1 MRFRV
6 KNNASQT
13 GGAMFLRFLLSL
25 IIGIAAGKVFHFF
38 FFFFFDSYL
47 ISLLVGVLAYY
58 LTYRALKFIVTK
70 KGSKTIIND
79 PFKAVAS
86 EKAVREG
93 MEKLKNLRNN
103 TRMITNNTVAGKVQD
118 ICRTGA
124 EIFDY
129 LGKNPGDISK
139 ARQFINYYLDATEKI
154 VNQYVELSARKEKTK
169 EIEDSLKRVE
179 AMLDSIKETY
189 SKQLHN
195 LLEDDLLDLNTEISV
210 LEKTM
215 KYEG

>member
-1 MRFRV
+1 
-6 KNNASQT
+6 
-13 GGAMFLRFLLSL
+13 MFLRLLISL
-25 IIGIAAGKVFHFF
+25 IIGIVAGRVFHLFF
-38 FFFFFDSYL
+38 FFFHSYFLSIL
-47 ISLLVGVLAYY
+47 IGILAYY
-58 LTYRALKFIVTK
+58 LSYRSLKYLVTRKGAQVIV
-70 KGSKTIIND
+70 ND

-93 MEKLKNLRNN
+93 MEKLKSLRSN
-103 TRMITNNTVAGKVQD
+103 TRMIADNAVASKVVD
-118 ICRTGA
+118 ICKTGT

-154 VNQYVELSARKEKTK
+154 VNQYVELSARKDKTK

-179 AMLDSIKETY
+179 TMLDSIKETY
-189 SKQLHN
+189 TKQLHN
-195 LLEDDLLDLNTEISV
+195 LLEDDLLDLNTEITV

-215 KYEG
+215 KFEA

>member
-1 MRFRV
+1 
-6 KNNASQT
+6 
-13 GGAMFLRFLLSL
+13 MFLRFLISL
-25 IIGIAAGKVFHFF
+25 ILGIISAKVFHLLMFF
-38 FFFFFDSYL
+38 L
-47 ISLLVGVLAYY
+47 IESWFVAVLFGILIYY
-58 LTYRALKFIVTK
+58 LTYRLLKLIMVK
-70 KGSKTIIND
+70 KGSKTVIND

-93 MEKLKNLRNN
+93 MEKLKSLRSN
-103 TRMITNNTVAGKVQD
+103 TRMIADNEVAGKVQD
-118 ICRTGA
+118 ICKTGS

-129 LGKNPGDISK
+129 LAKNPGDISK

-154 VNQYVELSARKEKTK
+154 VNQYIELSQRKDKTK
-169 EIEDSLKRVE
+169 EIQDSLDKVE
-179 AMLDSIKETY
+179 TMLDSIKETY

>member
-1 MRFRV
+1 MITDNV
-6 KNNASQT
+6 T
-13 GGAMFLRFLLSL
+13 
-25 IIGIAAGKVFHFF
+25 AGKV
-38 FFFFFDSYL
+38 
-47 ISLLVGVLAYY
+47 V
-58 LTYRALKFIVTK
+58 
-70 KGSKTIIND
+70 
-79 PFKAVAS
+79 
-86 EKAVREG
+86 
-93 MEKLKNLRNN
+93 
-103 TRMITNNTVAGKVQD
+103 D

-129 LGKNPGDISK
+129 LGKNPGDIPK

-154 VNQYVELSARKEKTK
+154 VKQYVELSGRKDKTK

-195 LLEDDLLDLNTEISV
+195 LLEDDLLDLNTEITV

-215 KYEG
+215 KFEGQ

>member
-1 MRFRV
+1 
-6 KNNASQT
+6 
-13 GGAMFLRFLLSL
+13 MFVRFLISL
-25 IIGIAAGKVFHFF
+25 ILGIISAKVFHYLLFF
-38 FFFFFDSYL
+38 LFKSWF
-47 ISLLVGVLAYY
+47 ISILVGILAYY
-58 LTYRALKFIVTK
+58 LSYRLLKIIMVK
-70 KGSKTIIND
+70 KGSKTVLTD

-86 EKAVREG
+86 EKSIREG
-93 MEKLKNLRNN
+93 MEKLKNLRNS
-103 TRMITNNTVAGKVQD
+103 TRMITDNTAASKVQD
-118 ICRTGA
+118 ICKTGA

-129 LGKNPGDISK
+129 LGKNPGDIPK

-154 VNQYVELSARKEKTK
+154 VTQYVELSARKDKTK

-215 KYEG
+215 KFEG

>member
-1 MRFRV
+1 
-6 KNNASQT
+6 
-13 GGAMFLRFLLSL
+13 MFLRFLVSL
-25 IIGIAAGKVFHFF
+25 ILAIISAKVFHYLF
-38 FFFFFDSYL
+38 YL
-47 ISLLVGVLAYY
+47 ISRSWLISVLIGILVYYITYKLL
-58 LTYRALKFIVTK
+58 KIIMTK
-70 KGSKTIIND
+70 KGSPSALTD

-86 EKAVREG
+86 EKAVKEG

-103 TRMITNNTVAGKVQD
+103 TRMIANNTVASKVQD
-118 ICRTGA
+118 ICKTGA

-129 LGKNPGDISK
+129 LAKNPEDIQK

-154 VNQYVELSARKEKTK
+154 VNQYVELSARKNKTK

-195 LLEDDLLDLNTEISV
+195 LLENDLLDLNTEISV

>member
-1 MRFRV
+1 
-6 KNNASQT
+6 
-13 GGAMFLRFLLSL
+13 MFLRFLISL
-25 IIGIAAGKVFHFF
+25 ILGLVAGRVFHLF

-47 ISLLVGVLAYY
+47 LSTLVGVLVYY
-58 LTYRALKFIVTK
+58 LSYRSLKYIVTR
-70 KGSKTIIND
+70 KGSNVIIND

-86 EKAVREG
+86 EKAIREG
-93 MEKLKNLRNN
+93 MEKLKSLRNN
-103 TRMITNNTVAGKVQD
+103 TRMIANNEVASKVVT
-118 ICRTGA
+118 ICKTGS

-129 LGKNPGDISK
+129 LGKNPGDIPK

-154 VNQYVELSARKEKTK
+154 VNQYVELSARKDRTK

-179 AMLDSIKETY
+179 SMLDSIKETY
-189 SKQLHN
+189 SKQLNN

-215 KYEG
+215 KFEG

>member
-1 MRFRV
+1 
-6 KNNASQT
+6 
-13 GGAMFLRFLLSL
+13 MFLRFLISL
-25 IIGIAAGKVFHFF
+25 ILGLITGKVFHLFF
-38 FFFFFDSYL
+38 YFIFKSYL
-47 ISLLVGVLAYY
+47 ISILVGILAYFIS
-58 LTYRALKFIVTK
+58 YRALKYLVTK
-70 KGSKTIIND
+70 KGSKVIVND

-103 TRMITNNTVAGKVQD
+103 TRMIVNNEVASKVQD

-124 EIFDY
+124 DIFDY
-129 LGKNPGDISK
+129 LGKNPGDISR

-154 VNQYVELSARKEKTK
+154 VNQYVELSSRKDKTP
-169 EIEDSLKRVE
+169 EIEESLKKVE
-179 AMLDSIKETY
+179 AVLDSIKETY
-189 SKQLHN
+189 SKQLNN

>member
-1 MRFRV
+1 
-6 KNNASQT
+6 
-13 GGAMFLRFLLSL
+13 MFLRFLISL
-25 IIGIAAGKVFHFF
+25 IIGIISGKVFHIFF
-38 FFFFFDSYL
+38 YFMFKSYL
-47 ISLLVGVLAYY
+47 LSILVGILAYY
-58 LTYRALKFIVTK
+58 LIWRSLKYLVTK
-70 KGSKTIIND
+70 KGSKTVIND

-103 TRMITNNTVAGKVQD
+103 TRMITDNTVAGKVQD

-124 EIFDY
+124 EIFEY
-129 LGKNPGDISK
+129 LGKNPEDIQK
-139 ARQFINYYLDATEKI
+139 ARQFINYYVDATEKI
-154 VNQYVELSARKEKTK
+154 VNQYVELSARKDKTK

-195 LLEDDLLDLNTEISV
+195 LLENDLLDLNTEISV

>member
-1 MRFRV
+1 
-6 KNNASQT
+6 
-13 GGAMFLRFLLSL
+13 MFLRFIISL
-25 IIGIAAGKVFHFF
+25 ILAIISAKVFHLLLFF
-38 FFFFFDSYL
+38 LLKSWFVSV
-47 ISLLVGVLAYY
+47 LVGILVFYIS
-58 LTYRALKFIVTK
+58 YRILKIIMTK
-70 KGSKTIIND
+70 KGTVSSIAD
-79 PFKAVAS
+79 PFKAVAN
-86 EKAVREG
+86 EKAVKDG

-103 TRMITNNTVAGKVQD
+103 TRMIPNNDVASKIQD
-118 ICRTGA
+118 ICKTGA

-154 VNQYVELSARKEKTK
+154 VNQYIELSARKDRNS
-169 EIEDSLKRVE
+169 EIEASLRKVE
-179 AMLDSIKETY
+179 SMLDSIKETY
-189 SKQLHN
+189 TKQLHN

>member
-1 MRFRV
+1 
-6 KNNASQT
+6 
-13 GGAMFLRFLLSL
+13 MFLRFLISL
-25 IIGIAAGKVFHFF
+25 ILGIAAGKVFHFF
-38 FFFFFDSYL
+38 FFYFFDSYV
-47 ISLLVGVLAYY
+47 ISILVGILAYY
-58 LTYRALKFIVTK
+58 LIYRSLKYIVTR
-70 KGSKTIIND
+70 KGSKTVLND

-93 MEKLKNLRNN
+93 MAKLKNLRSN
-103 TRMITNNTVAGKVQD
+103 TRMILNNGVASKVVD
-118 ICRTGA
+118 ICKTGA

-129 LGKNPGDISK
+129 LSKNPEDISK

-154 VNQYVELSARKEKTK
+154 VNQYIELAARKDKTK
-169 EIEDSLKRVE
+169 EIENSLNRVE
-179 AMLDSIKETY
+179 AMLDSIKDTY